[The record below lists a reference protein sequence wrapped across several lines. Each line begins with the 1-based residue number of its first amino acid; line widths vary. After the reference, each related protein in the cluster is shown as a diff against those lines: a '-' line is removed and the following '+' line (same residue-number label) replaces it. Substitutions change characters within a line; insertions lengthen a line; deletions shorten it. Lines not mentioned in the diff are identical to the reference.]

1 MAGYFIRVREEEVR
15 LVLTNEPD
23 LLGWLKFYDSLKLS
37 LIWVQEKKAVGK
49 WKRIQTERRSIE
61 KLVGEY
67 RLRKGKITGLAVI
80 LGSSN
85 LVCLDFESPDI
96 YQEFVAFCLSHHLPV
111 VTWIAK
117 TFRGYHVYYVI
128 DPGTIIKPVAT
139 VKTER
144 GDFELRS
151 GNKQYCV
158 LPPSFRT
165 KEAFTYSWQDGYSP
179 QDRAPQRFTPQVQ
192 SIVRAFIEKYSYRV
206 SSDEMS
212 SQFYPLNQDCSRPT
226 PDAPQDLPL
235 CSINTKEV
243 VNYYINTNEDTRW
256 CFSPLAKS
264 YFHRLIYDFNFLK
277 TCFFIFGN
285 RSDAANWELDQLIR
299 CVFHEDHDP
308 SAKFVRL
315 ERGEVGYREFHAPHT
330 ENRIATYAG
339 YVAFFAHLFGVLPEA
354 GRFGEKLGF
363 LMRGIAG
370 FCADWE
376 EKGGTWT
383 RYRKLDTILH
393 TVKADDPY
401 RELLLHAWRVIELF
415 HHGRGD
421 GEFFLS
427 CRDLARCL
435 KLITPKGSLN
445 FGQANRIL
453 NLFCI
458 LGFLE
463 KQPRES
469 GQRMADQYQFSEP
482 RTWLL
487 EQLIPLPS
495 LQQFNQK
502 KAFLYVG
509 SDASVIFR
517 RSPSR
522 KGKTMVSQSAS
533 NRFPNK
539 EMKSSSSNETSN
551 RITLNQDR
559 KTNLD
564 PGHEFILKRSQT
576 LFPQKVTKT
585 RESEETFESRRQEA
599 QHKLSCYAE
608 LLALFKQGKL
618 SEAEFIRLVEKINH
632 LGGS

>member
-1 MAGYFIRVREEEVR
+1 MVGYFIRGREEEVR
-15 LVLTNEPD
+15 LILTNESE
-23 LLGWLKFYDSLKLS
+23 LLRWLKFYDSLKLS

-49 WKRIQTERRSIE
+49 WKRTQTERRRAE
-61 KLVGEY
+61 KLAGEY
-67 RLRKGKITGLAVI
+67 WLRKGRITGLAVI
-80 LGSSN
+80 LGPSN

-96 YQEFVAFCLSHHLPV
+96 YQEFVAFCLSHQLPV

-117 TFRGYHVYYVI
+117 TFRGYHVYYAL
-128 DPGTIIKPVAT
+128 DPGIIIKPVAT
-139 VKTER
+139 VKTKL
-144 GDFELRS
+144 GNFELRS

-158 LPPSFRT
+158 LPPSVRT
-165 KEAFTYSWQDGYSP
+165 KEAFIYSWQDGYSP
-179 QDRAPQRFTPQVQ
+179 QDRAPQQFTPQVQ
-192 SIVRAFIEKYSYRV
+192 SIVMTFIEKYFPQV
-206 SSDEMS
+206 SSDDH
-212 SQFYPLNQDCSRPT
+212 PIT
-226 PDAPQDLPL
+226 DAPQDLPL
-235 CSINTKEV
+235 CSINTNEVNHCTNTKE
-243 VNYYINTNEDTRW
+243 DRKW
-256 CFSPLAKS
+256 CFLPLVKR
-264 YFHRLIYDFNFLK
+264 YFHRLIYDFDFLK
-277 TCFFIFGN
+277 TCFLIFGN
-285 RSDAANWELDQLIR
+285 RPDVANWELDQLIC

-339 YVAFFAHLFGVLPEA
+339 YVAFYAHLFGMPPEA

-370 FCADWE
+370 FFADWE

-383 RYRKLDTILH
+383 RYRKLDTILR
-393 TVKADDPY
+393 TVKAHDPY
-401 RELLLHAWRVIELF
+401 RELLLRAWKMIELF
-415 HHGRGD
+415 HHGHGD
-421 GEFFLS
+421 GVFFLS

-435 KLITPKGSLN
+435 KLTTPKGSLN

-487 EQLIPLPS
+487 EQLTPLPS

-502 KAFLYVG
+502 KAFCYVG
-509 SDASVIFR
+509 SDVSVIFR
-517 RSPSR
+517 RLPSR
-522 KGKTMVSQSAS
+522 KGKIMVSQSVPNQPAS
-533 NRFPNK
+533 KKTR
-539 EMKSSSSNETSN
+539 MKDSSSN
-551 RITLNQDR
+551 RIGDSITINQDL

-564 PGHEFILKRSQT
+564 PSHGLMLKRSQT
-576 LFPQKVTKT
+576 VFPQKAVKE
-585 RESEETFESRRQEA
+585 RDSEETFEFRRQKA

-608 LLALFKQGKL
+608 LFALFKQGKI
-618 SEAEFIRLVEKINH
+618 SEVEFVQLVEKINH
-632 LGGS
+632 PEES